1 MERLEGWEHKGSWDL
16 GAIVDGRPGTG
27 RPWGQPSTSSTDGG
41 GQCDLGQGC
50 RALKE
55 ARCTANRL
63 CRRGREEPR

>member
-1 MERLEGWEHKGSWDL
+1 MGGL
-16 GAIVDGRPGTG
+16 GQEDPG
-27 RPWGQPSTSSTDGG
+27 GQPSTSPTDGG